1 MNNDE
6 PIENKINQALDD
18 SVENLS
24 PEIRRSL
31 NRIRIEATEKKASK
45 NYLLRYASVLG
56 VAFAFI
62 IGLQLMPVT
71 QSDQVDLLAEM
82 PQEELE
88 MLDDLEFVYWM
99 AESDSSEA
107 NSSDTL

>member
-45 NYLLRYASVLG
+45 NYLLKYAGALG
-56 VAFAFI
+56 VAFAFV
-62 IGLQLMPVT
+62 IGLQLMPST
-71 QSDQVDLLAEM
+71 QSGQVDLLAEV

-88 MLDDLEFVYWM
+88 MLDELEFVYWM
-99 AESDSSEA
+99 SEVET
-107 NSSDTL
+107 SDTL